1 MDRLFPLAVVLLL
14 SGCLSGTTGWER
26 VDVETFEQAIND
38 HPDALL
44 LDVRT
49 SSEWEQDGHL
59 QDATLIPHTELQ
71 TRESELPDDKG
82 ALILL
87 YCRSG
92 NRSQDAANTL
102 QEMGFTNLIELKS
115 GITGWKNAGKSV
127 VYD

>member
-1 MDRLFPLAVVLLL
+1 MNRLFPLAVLLLL
-14 SGCLSGTTGWER
+14 SGCLSGTSNWER

>member
-1 MDRLFPLAVVLLL
+1 MNRLFPLAVLLLL
-14 SGCLSGTTGWER
+14 SGCLSGTSDWER